1 VSARRAVSL
10 AAVVLAM
17 WGLKRHYADAEVE
30 DLRWILWPTARLV
43 AAATGSPVELEP
55 GAGYL
60 SRRHLFLIE
69 KSCAGVNFMIAALG
83 LTGIALARDRRSRN
97 SERSGIHY
105 YAISV
110 VVPLLNGARGVPFF
124 EHVCFV
130 LLVPPVLIAVT
141 GLRVKGGPR

>member
-1 VSARRAVSL
+1 MRAAMARAFR
-10 AAVVLAM
+10 
-17 WGLKRHYADAEVE
+17 G
-30 DLRWILWPTARLV
+30 
-43 AAATGSPVELEP
+43 AAAPL
-55 GAGYL
+55 L
-60 SRRHLFLIE
+60 S
-69 KSCAGVNFMIAALG
+69 
-83 LTGIALARDRRSRN
+83 
-97 SERSGIHY
+97 Y